1 MAADPP
7 NDWTPTFD
15 EAPLDEVLRQLE
27 TLIASGRVAI
37 ERATGEDLANAR
49 VPAAAG
55 AAFLS
60 LARAYRRVVLLES
73 EVAIE
78 LHDGEEAPDELGG
91 WRLRADPDFLDIRLA
106 PLGAMA
112 AQIHGAGDIVVDAS
126 WSPRGEEIC
135 VHSTFAHFLVRAV
148 VGDG

>member
-1 MAADPP
+1 MEPEPP
-7 NDWTPTFD
+7 DDWTPTFD
-15 EAPLDEVLRQLE
+15 EPPLAEVLRTLE
-27 TLIASGRVAI
+27 ALVARGRVAV
-37 ERATGEDLANAR
+37 ERAAAEDLAKAR

-60 LARAYRRVVLLES
+60 LARTYRRIELVES

-78 LHDGEEAPDELGG
+78 LHDGEEAPDAIGCL
-91 WRLRADPDFLDIRLA
+91 RLRTEPDFLDIRIA
-106 PLGAMA
+106 PHGAIA
-112 AQIHGAGDIVVDAS
+112 AAVDGAGDIVVDAS

-135 VHSTFAHFLVRAV
+135 VHSTFAHFVVRAV